1 MVLALSI
8 SFKDGD
14 VWTKKKNNN
23 TLVYR
28 KVGLSEV
35 LGTVCMPY
43 WRTDTNVQT
52 QRRLGQVPC

>member
-14 VWTKKKNNN
+14 VWTKKKKN

-35 LGTVCMPY
+35 LGAVYMPY
-43 WRTDTNVQT
+43 WRIDTNVQT
-52 QRRLGQVPC
+52 QRRVGQVPC